1 MPHQAQWYRTHFN
14 TSLRKLRN
22 RLSQQAFRKR
32 QNAYIQEL
40 EKRMEQTGKSDD
52 ERIAALEEENRR
64 LRRQLVSFINK
75 LESAH
80 VALQSLSVAMNKA
93 LEGSVCQ
100 VSMPALVSLSSVSD

>member
-1 MPHQAQWYRTHFN
+1 MPPEPRIVTEHTI
-14 TSLRKLRN
+14 TLRSESFATD
-22 RLSQQAFRKR
+22 LSQQAFRKR

-40 EKRMEQTGKSDD
+40 EKRMEQAGKSDD

-93 LEGSVCQ
+93 LG
-100 VSMPALVSLSSVSD
+100 